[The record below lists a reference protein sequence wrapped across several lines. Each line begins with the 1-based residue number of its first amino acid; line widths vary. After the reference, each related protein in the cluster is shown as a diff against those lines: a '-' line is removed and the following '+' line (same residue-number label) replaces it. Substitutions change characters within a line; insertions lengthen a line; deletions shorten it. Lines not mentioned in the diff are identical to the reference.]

1 MESLKLSFE
10 SIMPIFILMAI
21 GYFLRCV
28 NFADK
33 KTFDTVNKMVFK
45 LFLPVLLFYNIY
57 KTESAQVFNPKLV
70 AFSVVGVLSV
80 FVLGYFIVLKIT
92 PDNAKRG
99 VILQSFFRSNF
110 AILGVPLAD
119 YICGGKSSGLT
130 SLMVAIVIPMFNVLA
145 VVCLERFRDGKIKP
159 LKLLKGIVTNPL
171 IIACVIGLIFFS
183 LNIKLPSVLEKSVK
197 DISGVATPLALIVL
211 GASFTFSSIK
221 GYVREIVII
230 VTSRL
235 IIVPLIMMS
244 AAVLFGFSGEAL
256 VCLLVIF
263 ASPVAV
269 SSFAMAQQMGGDEK
283 LASQAVVLTSAFCLI
298 TLFIWIFILNSL
310 HLFY

>member
-21 GYFLRCV
+21 GYLLRCV

-33 KTFDTVNKMVFK
+33 KIFDTVNKMVFK
-45 LFLPVLLFYNIY
+45 VFLPVLLFYNIY
-57 KTESAQVFNPKLV
+57 KTESAEVFNPKLI
-70 AFSVVGVLSV
+70 AFSIVGVLSV
-80 FVLGYFIVLKIT
+80 FAVGYFIVLKIT
-92 PDNAKRG
+92 PDNSKRG

-119 YICGGKSSGLT
+119 YICAGRASGLA
-130 SLMVAIVIPMFNVLA
+130 SLMVAIVVPMFNVLA
-145 VVCLERFRDGKIKP
+145 VVCLERFRDGRVKP

-171 IIACVIGLIFFS
+171 IIGCAVGVVFF
-183 LNIKLPSVLEKSVK
+183 LLKIRLPSVIEKSVK
-197 DISGVATPLALIVL
+197 DIAGVATPLALVVL

-221 GYVREIVII
+221 GYVREILII
-230 VTSRL
+230 VLSRL
-235 IIVPLIMMS
+235 VIVPLIMMS
-244 AAVLFGFSGEAL
+244 IAVAFGFSGEAL

-298 TLFIWIFILNSL
+298 TLFIWIYVLNSL
-310 HLFY
+310 GLFY

>member
-21 GYFLRCV
+21 GYLLRCV

-45 LFLPVLLFYNIY
+45 VFLPVLLFYNIY
-57 KTESAQVFNPKLV
+57 KTESAEVFNPKLI
-70 AFSVVGVLSV
+70 AFSIVGVLSV
-80 FVLGYFIVLKIT
+80 FAVGYFIVLKIT
-92 PDNAKRG
+92 PDNSKRG

-119 YICGGKSSGLT
+119 YICAGRASGLA
-130 SLMVAIVIPMFNVLA
+130 SLMVAIVVPMFNVLA
-145 VVCLERFRDGKIKP
+145 VVCLERFRDGRVKP

-171 IIACVIGLIFFS
+171 IIGCAVGVVFF
-183 LNIKLPSVLEKSVK
+183 LLKIRLPSVIEKSVK
-197 DISGVATPLALIVL
+197 DIAGVATPLALVVL

-221 GYVREIVII
+221 GYVREILII
-230 VTSRL
+230 VLSRL
-235 IIVPLIMMS
+235 VIVPLIMMS
-244 AAVLFGFSGEAL
+244 IAVAFGFSGEAL

-298 TLFIWIFILNSL
+298 TLFIWIYVLNSL
-310 HLFY
+310 GLFY